1 MFPKQKNKTNS
12 ALDLEQTHLEPHR
25 LQNHPPKSPSP
36 NLLPKNTTHWRPQP
50 HPQLKFIQAQITLV
64 RVHDPIIVHHSN
76 HQPTRESVPIE
87 KSHGGHR
94 ERQQT
99 VPQAVESLCE
109 EARGG
114 SRVVEVQAV

>member
-1 MFPKQKNKTNS
+1 
-12 ALDLEQTHLEPHR
+12 
-25 LQNHPPKSPSP
+25 
-36 NLLPKNTTHWRPQP
+36 
-50 HPQLKFIQAQITLV
+50 V

-87 KSHGGHR
+87 KGHRGHR

-99 VPQAVESLCE
+99 VPQAVEGFCE

-114 SRVVEVQAV
+114 SRVVEVQPIRIKLGESAGGDDYAWGVLGLDDVEG